1 MTPRKA
7 GSWVSRKVTDKV
19 SVTEFHP
26 PAPPPC
32 EAPLP
37 NVAEAEELAFRLEA
51 IPGCLEGMPGGY
63 GTWAPA
69 SAAEYIRRQALV
81 ILAKSE
87 EIAELR
93 ALVESANLGWWEMNP
108 DKAKAWEA
116 RRAAALAPKG
126 E

>member
-1 MTPRKA
+1 M
-7 GSWVSRKVTDKV
+7 SRQCPSK
-19 SVTEFHP
+19 SES

-37 NVAEAEELAFRLEA
+37 NVAEAEELALRLEA

-81 ILAKSE
+81 ILAQSE

-93 ALVESANLGWWEMNP
+93 ALLVRIRNWRMDPVQVNYSLWFLDENGHPTRTLVEAI
-108 DKAKAWEA
+108 D
-116 RRAAALAPKG
+116 AALAPK
-126 E
+126 EVQ